1 MSIYA
6 SGIFSSGSNVSITE
20 GTVDSIS
27 SGKYAAFS
35 VTVQVPSDKRII
47 FCCYLPGATSLV
59 ANYIDENRNAYRTE
73 PHGGFNMST
82 PSINGEAITF
92 NGNTEGETTVSYIYF
107 IF

>member
-1 MSIYA
+1 MIQCD
-6 SGIFSSGSNVSITE
+6 GIFSSGSNVSITE

-27 SGKYAAFS
+27 TGKYASFS

-47 FCCYLPGATSLV
+47 FCCYVPGTTVLV
-59 ANYIDENRNAYRTE
+59 ATYIDENRNAYMTQ
-73 PHGGFNMST
+73 PYGGFNMST
-82 PSINGEAITF
+82 PSVNGEAITF